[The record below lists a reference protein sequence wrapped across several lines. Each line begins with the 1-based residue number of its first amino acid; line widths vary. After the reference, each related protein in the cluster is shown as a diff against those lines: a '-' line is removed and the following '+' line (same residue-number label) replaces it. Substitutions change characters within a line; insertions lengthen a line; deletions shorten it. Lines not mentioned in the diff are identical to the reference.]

1 VADAGE
7 GREGPDRITLVASGL
22 FVSLAG
28 GDVMR
33 SGTSRAMRVSSIRS
47 GPWWLQS
54 ERITWAFA
62 AGSVL
67 VLIGVYVGAL
77 RRPSEEREPEAVRV
91 PSER

>member
-1 VADAGE
+1 MLRRWTASAVSHEGVLIPLVAIVLAWWLQDE
-7 GREGPDRITLVASGL
+7 RITL
-22 FVSLAG
+22 
-28 GDVMR
+28 
-33 SGTSRAMRVSSIRS
+33 
-47 GPWWLQS
+47 
-54 ERITWAFA
+54 AFA